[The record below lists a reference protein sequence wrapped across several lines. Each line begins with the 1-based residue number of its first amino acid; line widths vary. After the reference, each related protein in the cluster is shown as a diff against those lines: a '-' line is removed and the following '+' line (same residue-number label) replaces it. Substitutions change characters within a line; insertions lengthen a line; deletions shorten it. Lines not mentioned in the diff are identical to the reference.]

1 LTPVFLVAL
10 ITAGPDGVFDGYLK
24 GIRMGNSAKGVFVGA
39 DGVDDGG
46 KYGIRVG
53 DGNHN

>member
-1 LTPVFLVAL
+1 
-10 ITAGPDGVFDGYLK
+10 LK